1 MLFQQI
7 PVGGDR
13 NFAYLVADDTSKK
26 ALIVDPAYDTDRILS
41 PINKHRLRV
50 LYVVNTH
57 GHYDHTQLSGEVAS
71 ATGAKLVAHESV
83 AGLAKSGVK
92 DGDIL
97 PVGSLDVRIIH
108 TPGHTADSICLLAED
123 KLITGDTLFV
133 GKVGGTTQESQAR
146 QEYDSL
152 FNKLLRLPDNV
163 EVWPGHDY
171 GVQPNS
177 TIGHER
183 QTNPFLLRTSFED
196 FLDLKINWAQYKKEH
211 GIA

>member
-1 MLFQQI
+1 MIFEQI
-7 PVGGDR
+7 SVGGDR
-13 NFAYLVADDTSKK
+13 NFAYLVADEKSRK
-26 ALIVDPAYDTDRILS
+26 AMIVDPAYDMEKILS
-41 PINKHRLRV
+41 LIDKYRLRV
-50 LYVVNTH
+50 QYVVNTH
-57 GHYDHTQLSGEVAS
+57 GHYDHTQLSAEITS
-71 ATGAKLVAHESV
+71 STGAKLVGHESI
-83 AGLAKSGVK
+83 AGLAKTGVR
-92 DGDIL
+92 DGDVL
-97 PVGSLDVRIIH
+97 SLGSLDVRVFH

-133 GKVGGTTQESQAR
+133 GKVGGTSQESEAR

>member
-13 NFAYLVADDTSKK
+13 NFVYLVADDASKK
-26 ALIVDPAYDTDRILS
+26 ALIVDPAYDTDKILS
-41 PINKHRLRV
+41 PIDKHRLRV

-83 AGLAKSGVK
+83 AGLAKAGVK

-108 TPGHTADSICLLAED
+108 TPGHTADSICLLTEN

-133 GKVGGTTQESQAR
+133 GKVGGTGQESEAR

-171 GVQPNS
+171 GVQPSS